1 MAMHRIDTHHHPYPP
16 VYIEKTGDV
25 LKHTTHAFYDRLK
38 NWQPSQAIEAM
49 DKDGIAVSVLS
60 VSTPS
65 VWLGDTA
72 SSRVFAREVN
82 EAAAKMQ
89 RDYKG
94 RFGHFA
100 ALALPDVEGSLRE
113 IEYAF
118 DTLDADG
125 IALTTNYMDKY
136 PGDEAFAP
144 VFDEL
149 NRRKA
154 VVYFHPTAASFA
166 FNVIPNIPPPT
177 IEFPFD
183 TTRAIVSL
191 LFGGTFHRCPNIK
204 WIFSHGGG
212 ALAMIANRLVGL
224 AKNRPELDARVPN
237 GVMHELSK
245 LYVDVVGVTTPGA
258 LKAVLDIVP
267 MSHLLFG
274 TDYPFWAPET
284 TIKGLAALKLSA
296 ADLQAIERDNA
307 LKLLPGL
314 PLPIS
319 PACEHGRSGF
329 GAFAAVPCKNALHPG
344 AAGGA
349 VAALTSSASARF
361 AAIPATAASR
371 TSPCRWCRGR
381 ACLRWPGSDR
391 ACRSSRA

>member
-1 MAMHRIDTHHHPYPP
+1 MAPHRIDTHHHPYPK
-16 VYIEKTGDV
+16 VYVTKAGEV
-25 LKHTTHAFYDRLK
+25 LKHTTHAFYDRLTK
-38 NWQPSQAIEAM
+38 WEPAQAIAAM
-49 DKDGIAVSVLS
+49 DKSGIAVSVLS
-60 VSTPS
+60 ISTPS
-65 VWLGDTA
+65 VWLGGAQA
-72 SSRVFAREVN
+72 SRDFARECN
-82 EAAAKMQ
+82 EAAAEMQ

-100 ALALPDVEGSLRE
+100 ALPLPDTEGCLRE
-113 IEYAF
+113 IEYA
-118 DTLDADG
+118 LDELHADG
-125 IALTTNYMDKY
+125 FALTTNYVDKY
-136 PGDEAFAP
+136 PGDDAFAA

-183 TTRAIVSL
+183 TTRAIASL

-212 ALAMIANRLVGL
+212 ALPMLASRLAGL
-224 AKNRPELDARVPN
+224 AKNRPELNARVPN

-258 LKAVLDIVP
+258 LRAVLDIVP

-274 TDYPFWAPET
+274 SDYPFWDPDI
-284 TIKGLAALKLSA
+284 TIKGLAGLKFSA

-307 LKLLPGL
+307 LKLLPNL
-314 PLPIS
+314 PQ
-319 PACEHGRSGF
+319 
-329 GAFAAVPCKNALHPG
+329 
-344 AAGGA
+344 
-349 VAALTSSASARF
+349 
-361 AAIPATAASR
+361 
-371 TSPCRWCRGR
+371 
-381 ACLRWPGSDR
+381 
-391 ACRSSRA
+391 

>member
-25 LKHTTHAFYDRLK
+25 LKHTTHAFYERLK

-65 VWLGDTA
+65 TWLGDTA
-72 SSRVFAREVN
+72 ASRVFAREVN

-118 DTLDADG
+118 DKLDADG

-136 PGDEAFAP
+136 PGDEAFAE

-149 NRRKA
+149 DRRKA

-191 LFGGTFHRCPNIK
+191 LFGGTLHRCPDIK

-212 ALAMIANRLVGL
+212 AL
-224 AKNRPELDARVPN
+224 P
-237 GVMHELSK
+237 
-245 LYVDVVGVTTPGA
+245 
-258 LKAVLDIVP
+258 
-267 MSHLLFG
+267 
-274 TDYPFWAPET
+274 
-284 TIKGLAALKLSA
+284 
-296 ADLQAIERDNA
+296 
-307 LKLLPGL
+307 
-314 PLPIS
+314 
-319 PACEHGRSGF
+319 
-329 GAFAAVPCKNALHPG
+329 
-344 AAGGA
+344 
-349 VAALTSSASARF
+349 
-361 AAIPATAASR
+361 
-371 TSPCRWCRGR
+371 
-381 ACLRWPGSDR
+381 
-391 ACRSSRA
+391 

>member
-1 MAMHRIDTHHHPYPP
+1 
-16 VYIEKTGDV
+16 
-25 LKHTTHAFYDRLK
+25 
-38 NWQPSQAIEAM
+38 
-49 DKDGIAVSVLS
+49 
-60 VSTPS
+60 
-65 VWLGDTA
+65 
-72 SSRVFAREVN
+72 
-82 EAAAKMQ
+82 MQ
-89 RDYKG
+89 QDYKG

-149 NRRKA
+149 DRRKA

-191 LFGGTFHRCPNIK
+191 MFGGTLHRCPNIK

-212 ALAMIANRLVGL
+212 ALAMIANRLVGPRQEPPR
-224 AKNRPELDARVPN
+224 AGRARAERRDART
-237 GVMHELSK
+237 EQ
-245 LYVDVVGVTTPGA
+245 A
-258 LKAVLDIVP
+258 LRRCRRRHDA
-267 MSHLLFG
+267 
-274 TDYPFWAPET
+274 
-284 TIKGLAALKLSA
+284 
-296 ADLQAIERDNA
+296 R
-307 LKLLPGL
+307 
-314 PLPIS
+314 
-319 PACEHGRSGF
+319 R
-329 GAFAAVPCKNALHPG
+329 

-349 VAALTSSASARF
+349 RHRADVASAVRHRLSVLVAGDDHQGARRIEARRPPICRRSSATMR
-361 AAIPATAASR
+361 
-371 TSPCRWCRGR
+371 
-381 ACLRWPGSDR
+381 
-391 ACRSSRA
+391 